1 MDRVG
6 ADFFGVIE
14 QIQKHLGANA
24 VPLTIPIGAGQ
35 EFEGIIDLVKN
46 VAVYY
51 DEDDQGTSFR
61 EEPLNEEQII
71 MADEWRQ
78 NLVEKVAEVDDTL
91 LEKYFAEE
99 EITEDEIRAAIREA
113 THQHLICPVFCG
125 SAFKNKG
132 VQRLLDAVVDYLPS
146 PIDQPPVS
154 GKCLQGEDI
163 ERHPKDDGRTAA
175 LAFKVVTDKHVGKLI
190 YVRVYSGTLEA
201 GTYVLNSTQ
210 GKRQRVGRL
219 FRMHANRQ
227 EMVDCLY
234 TGEIGA
240 VVGLGDT
247 ITGDTLCCTD
257 DPIVLEAIDFPA
269 PVISVAVHTDNNN
282 DRNKLQIAL
291 AKLAEEDP
299 TFVVAT
305 DPETEDTIISGMGE
319 LHLEIIVDRLRREF
333 QVVATCGAPEV
344 AYRETVS
351 NSVNVNERFRKQTG
365 GHGQYAH
372 TVFTI
377 DPLDPGQGFEFLSEI
392 KGGNIPREYIPAV
405 EKGIV
410 DVMSKGA
417 WAGYPIV
424 DVRVTLT
431 DGSSHDVDSSEM
443 AFRTCSSMGFRKGFM
458 QGNPVLLEPVMRL
471 TVTTPEEYAGS
482 ITGGICGKRGRILGM
497 EMQGNAQVVKA
508 LCPLANLFGYSSD
521 LRNSTQGRASFTMH
535 FEHYEAVPF
544 SIAEEV
550 VEKRRKDKQNK
561 NKRN

>member
-1 MDRVG
+1 
-6 ADFFGVIE
+6 
-14 QIQKHLGANA
+14 
-24 VPLTIPIGAGQ
+24 
-35 EFEGIIDLVKN
+35 
-46 VAVYY
+46 
-51 DEDDQGTSFR
+51 
-61 EEPLNEEQII
+61 
-71 MADEWRQ
+71 
-78 NLVEKVAEVDDTL
+78 
-91 LEKYFAEE
+91 
-99 EITEDEIRAAIREA
+99 
-113 THQHLICPVFCG
+113 
-125 SAFKNKG
+125 
-132 VQRLLDAVVDYLPS
+132 
-146 PIDQPPVS
+146 
-154 GKCLQGEDI
+154 
-163 ERHPKDDGRTAA
+163 
-175 LAFKVVTDKHVGKLI
+175 
-190 YVRVYSGTLEA
+190 
-201 GTYVLNSTQ
+201 
-210 GKRQRVGRL
+210 
-219 FRMHANRQ
+219 
-227 EMVDCLY
+227 
-234 TGEIGA
+234 
-240 VVGLGDT
+240 
-247 ITGDTLCCTD
+247 
-257 DPIVLEAIDFPA
+257 
-269 PVISVAVHTDNNN
+269 
-282 DRNKLQIAL
+282 
-291 AKLAEEDP
+291 
-299 TFVVAT
+299 
-305 DPETEDTIISGMGE
+305 IISGMGE